1 MRKKY
6 YIGIDIG
13 ATNTKYALLDKNARI
28 KVKKVIATTAYKNE
42 YEFVSISADIIYG
55 ILREFKLKRGEIFG
69 AGIGAPG
76 AIDSVKGIVHY
87 FVNIRRWKEVPLKK
101 MMESKI
107 KIPSYVDNDVNVMT
121 MGEFYYGAGKGTK
134 NMIGLTLGSGVGGGF
149 ILEGKIYRGAAL
161 AGGEIGH
168 MPINVIG
175 PKCLCGGS
183 GCMEVYVGNKYIIK
197 RAIKEIKGKGTII
210 KKLVKGKVRRITP
223 KIIYEAAKQRDKIAI
238 KILRDTGMYLGVCL
252 SGVINLLNP
261 EIIVI
266 GGGVANAGR
275 FIFNSVKETI
285 KKRAMPLPAKTV
297 RITKAKLGEDAGVI
311 GAVALVKEK
320 QVLAA

>member
-28 KVKKVIATTAYKNE
+28 KIKKVIATTAYKNE
-42 YEFVSISADIIYG
+42 YEFVSISRDIICG
-55 ILREFKLKRGEIFG
+55 ILRELKLKRDEVFG
-69 AGIGAPG
+69 TGIGAPG

-101 MMESKI
+101 IMESKI
-107 KIPSYVDNDVNVMT
+107 KIPTYVDNDVNVMT
-121 MGEFYYGAGKGTK
+121 MGEFYYGAGKGAR
-134 NMIGLTLGSGVGGGF
+134 NMIGLTLGSGVGGGL
-149 ILEGKIYRGAAL
+149 ILEGRIYRGTAL

-183 GCMEVYVGNKYIIK
+183 GCMEVYVGNKYIVK
-197 RAIKEIKGKGTII
+197 RYKESTRAQGHKTQ
-210 KKLVKGKVRRITP
+210 VKNLELTP
-223 KIIYEAAKQRDKIAI
+223 KVIYERARSGDRMAVKV
-238 KILRDTGMYLGVCL
+238 LRDTGIYLGICL

-261 EIIVI
+261 EIVVI

-275 FIFNSVKETI
+275 FIFDSVKETI

-320 QVLAA
+320 QARR